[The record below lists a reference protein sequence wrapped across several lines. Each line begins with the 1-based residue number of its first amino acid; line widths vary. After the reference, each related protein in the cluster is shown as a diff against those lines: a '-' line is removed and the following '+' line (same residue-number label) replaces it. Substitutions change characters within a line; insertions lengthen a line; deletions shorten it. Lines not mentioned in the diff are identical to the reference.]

1 MIEKECFT
9 TIETHYNS
17 QLPFVAYRKPN
28 EGFVKAILQKDDA
41 IYTVND
47 FTERGF
53 VFSPFDSKKDTILFP
68 LEQSKTISCEYII
81 SSEIS
86 NISKL
91 KRKKE
96 ASNNSENEQEQHIK
110 LVEQG
115 IKAINEGRF
124 EKVVLSRVEGVPISE
139 ENPIEIFQN
148 LLENYSTAFVYL
160 WYHPEIG
167 LWLGATPETLLK
179 IEGQRFK
186 TMSLAGTKK
195 YDDAIEKPWGTKEI
209 DEQQIVTDYIV
220 NNLKDIVRDINV
232 TTPKTIKAGELLHLQ
247 SKISGVLKSEHLKL
261 VVETLHPT
269 PAICG
274 LPKIETKSF
283 ILYNETYNREFYT
296 GFLGELNIKTSKS
309 RNTNRR
315 NVENNAYST
324 VKITSELFVNL
335 RCMQIKN
342 QQAFIYVGGG
352 ITKDSNP
359 ELEWEETVNKTQTML
374 RVLLN

>member
-28 EGFVKAILQKDDA
+28 EGFVKAILQNDGA
-41 IYTVND
+41 IHTVND
-47 FTERGF
+47 FTESGF

-96 ASNNSENEQEQHIK
+96 ASNNSENEQELHIK

-148 LLENYSTAFVYL
+148 LLENYPTAFVYL

-179 IEGQRFK
+179 I
-186 TMSLAGTKK
+186 
-195 YDDAIEKPWGTKEI
+195 
-209 DEQQIVTDYIV
+209 
-220 NNLKDIVRDINV
+220 
-232 TTPKTIKAGELLHLQ
+232 
-247 SKISGVLKSEHLKL
+247 
-261 VVETLHPT
+261 
-269 PAICG
+269 
-274 LPKIETKSF
+274 
-283 ILYNETYNREFYT
+283 
-296 GFLGELNIKTSKS
+296 
-309 RNTNRR
+309 
-315 NVENNAYST
+315 
-324 VKITSELFVNL
+324 
-335 RCMQIKN
+335 
-342 QQAFIYVGGG
+342 
-352 ITKDSNP
+352 
-359 ELEWEETVNKTQTML
+359 
-374 RVLLN
+374 

>member
-1 MIEKECFT
+1 MIEKEFFT
-9 TIETHYNS
+9 AIETQNNS

-28 EGFVKAILQKDDA
+28 ESFVKAILQKDDA
-41 IYTVND
+41 IHTVSD
-47 FTERGF
+47 FTESGF
-53 VFSPFDSKKDTILFP
+53 VFSPFDSEKNTILFP
-68 LEQSKTISCEYII
+68 LEQSKMISCEYFI

-86 NISKL
+86 NVSKL
-91 KRKKE
+91 ERKKE
-96 ASNNSENEQEQHIK
+96 ASNNSEIEQEQHLK

-115 IKAINEGRF
+115 IKAIKEGRF
-124 EKVVLSRVEGVPISE
+124 EKVVLSRVEGDPISE

-148 LLENYSTAFVYL
+148 LLKNYPTAFVYL

-179 IEGQRFK
+179 IDGQRFK

-195 YDDAIEKPWGTKEI
+195 YDDTIEKPWGTKEI

-220 NNLKDIVRDINV
+220 NNLRDIVRNINV

-247 SKISGVLKSEHLKL
+247 TKISGILKL
-261 VVETLHPT
+261 GDLKKVIETLHPT

-283 ILYNETYNREFYT
+283 ILNNENYNREYYT
-296 GFLGELNIKTSKS
+296 GFLGELNVKSSKT
-309 RNTNRR
+309 RNKNRR
-315 NVENNAYST
+315 NVENNAYNL
-324 VKITSELFVNL
+324 VKTTSELFVNL
-335 RCMQIKN
+335 RCMQIKK
-342 QQAFIYVGGG
+342 QQALIYVGGG

-374 RVLLN
+374 RVLN